1 MLNLI
6 LPLLLALL
14 GGAGGFSLRR
24 WELATVFEE
33 SGLAILWST
42 PSLILIALSAVL
54 AVVFAL
60 LCRKTKYTPSDYNEA
75 FSAQNNWLYLIV
87 MALAAA
93 TMLFAGVLGL
103 RCGGYC
109 GILCKLMNVMCI
121 LSFFC
126 ILVSA
131 WSNFRGKNLRFSLT
145 LLAPGYTLCLWLVS
159 AYQQR
164 AADPVVL
171 DYVYELLAIIC
182 TLVGLYFSVGFSFGR
197 PKIWRCAVFSLL
209 GIYFSMVTLADV
221 HSTADRLLFLFCI
234 LYQLACVSAL
244 LYHTFVAYTPT
255 PAPVPDPSNETNNTQ
270 EVTPDE

>member
-1 MLNLI
+1 MVNLI
-6 LPLLLALL
+6 LPLLLVLL
-14 GGAGGFSLRR
+14 GGAGGFFLRR
-24 WELATVFEE
+24 WELATVFEP
-33 SGLAILWST
+33 SGLAILWSP
-42 PSLILIALSAVL
+42 PSLILIALSVVL
-54 AVVFAL
+54 AAAFAL
-60 LCRKTKYTPSDYNEA
+60 FCRKTRHAPADYNEA

-93 TMLFAGVLGL
+93 TMLFAGILGL
-103 RCGGYC
+103 RYNGYC
-109 GILCKLMNVMCI
+109 GILCKLTNFMCL

-126 ILVSA
+126 ILAAA
-131 WSNFRGKNLRFSLT
+131 WSNFRGKSLRFSPT

-159 AYQQR
+159 AYQQQ

-182 TLVGLYFSVGFSFGR
+182 TLIGLYFSAGFSFGR
-197 PKIWRCAVFSLL
+197 PKIRRCAVFSLL
-209 GIYFSMVTLADV
+209 GIYFSMVTLADP

-234 LYQLACVSAL
+234 LYQLASVSAL
-244 LYHTFVAYTPT
+244 LYHVFVAYTPT

>member
-14 GGAGGFSLRR
+14 GGAGGFFLRR

-33 SGLAILWST
+33 SGLATLWST
-42 PSLILIALSAVL
+42 PSLILMALSVVL
-54 AVVFAL
+54 AVAFAL
-60 LCRKTKYTPSDYNEA
+60 LCSKTKHKPADYREA
-75 FSAQNNWLYLIV
+75 FCAQNNWVYLIL
-87 MALAAA
+87 MTLSAA
-93 TMLFAGVLGL
+93 TMLFAGILGL
-103 RCGGYC
+103 RYNGYC
-109 GILCKLMNVMCI
+109 GILCKLMNMMCL
-121 LSFFC
+121 LSFVC
-126 ILVSA
+126 VLAAA
-131 WSNFRGKNLRFSLT
+131 WTNFRGKPLRYSLP

-182 TLVGLYFSVGFSFGR
+182 TLIGIYFSVGFSFGR

-209 GIYFSMVTLADV
+209 GIYFSIVTLADA

-234 LYQLACVSAL
+234 LHQLASVSAL
-244 LYHTFVAYTPT
+244 LYHTFIEYTPT
-255 PAPVPDPSNETNNTQ
+255 QPVELNNTQ